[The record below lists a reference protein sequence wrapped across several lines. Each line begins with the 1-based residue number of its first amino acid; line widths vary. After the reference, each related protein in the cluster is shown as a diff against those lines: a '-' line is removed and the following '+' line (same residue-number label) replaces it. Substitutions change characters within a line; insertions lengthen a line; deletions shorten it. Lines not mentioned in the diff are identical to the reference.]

1 MKRVT
6 AFESYLRGMDQ
17 KQRDNLLNDLD
28 EQAKKA
34 DHLEELRIFIFQSA
48 LREVW
53 DDPDEPEES

>member
-28 EQAKKA
+28 EHAKKA

>member
-17 KQRDNLLNDLD
+17 QQRDNLLNDLD

-53 DDPDEPEES
+53 DESDEPEES

>member
-17 KQRDNLLNDLD
+17 QQRDSLMHELD
-28 EQAKKA
+28 DQAKNA
-34 DHLEELRIFIFQSA
+34 DHTESLRIFIFQSA

-53 DDPDEPEES
+53 DESDEPEET

>member
-17 KQRDNLLNDLD
+17 QQRDSLMNDLD

-53 DDPDEPEES
+53 DDTDEPEDA